1 MTDTATLGS
10 AICYSGRAM
19 SANWEGRSVADRT
32 RFERFVREVVELKSN
47 LVYGGSESSE
57 AQAASFC

>member
-1 MTDTATLGS
+1 MNRLS
-10 AICYSGRAM
+10 QC
-19 SANWEGRSVADRT
+19 
-32 RFERFVREVVELKSN
+32 FELKSN